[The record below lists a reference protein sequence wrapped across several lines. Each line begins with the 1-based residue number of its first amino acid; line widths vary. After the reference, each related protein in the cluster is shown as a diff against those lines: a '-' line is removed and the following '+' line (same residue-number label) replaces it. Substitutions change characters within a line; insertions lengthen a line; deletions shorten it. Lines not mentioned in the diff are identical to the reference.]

1 MAMYPPYPNDPNPRW
16 STPAPPDPAPGPG
29 EPTPDQPPAANETP
43 ALPQAAPVQQTGAP
57 APSDQ
62 VPKQNDLKKLDVMR
76 NPELLQK
83 VALGFLQAGSTE
95 GLAWLNHVHTALNEN
110 AIEALGKLRAGDG
123 EGAVEAFNRSGIHRN
138 AKSATKNSDGTWT
151 ITSTDGR
158 SMNIDPEQEERGLMS
173 PEAYA
178 KVQTERAQAAYYKS
192 HGTYMEK
199 AGSFQEERAQIAR
212 DKFANDRLIAQL
224 RDSKDIA
231 VQQLRN
237 EVARGNMSAEVA
249 EAKLDMQYGPQATFN
264 TFLKSAQAANDEHPF
279 TTAARATIETGA
291 VIAKPAP
298 TGEIYLIN
306 ARTNELWKVLPD
318 AAAYK
323 AITGADLY
331 IPKGDRPKPAPP
343 PGPKAGNAPAA
354 APVAPKN
361 ANAGLTQPGGAEG
374 FEGASSS
381 AAPEQAYFGSR
392 TQSSQDL
399 RARFDVD
406 AKTLSKRELFAKY
419 GGLRSALRPD
429 QLQRLQ

>member
-1 MAMYPPYPNDPNPRW
+1 MAMYPPYDDPNDPNPRW

-29 EPTPDQPPAANETP
+29 EPTPDQPQAANETP
-43 ALPQAAPVQQTGAP
+43 VLPQTRPVQQTGAP
-57 APSDQ
+57 SKPPTQASL
-62 VPKQNDLKKLDVMR
+62 KQLDVFR
-76 NPELLQK
+76 DPE
-83 VALGFLQAGSTE
+83 FLQRAAQIALDNGDDD
-95 GLAWLNHVHTALNEN
+95 GLKWLQHVHTALNEN

-123 EGAVEAFNRSGIHRN
+123 EGAVEAFNRSGIHRD

-151 ITSTDGR
+151 LTTVDGR

-173 PEAYA
+173 PLEYA
-178 KVQTERAQAAYYKS
+178 KVQS
-192 HGTYMEK
+192 
-199 AGSFQEERAQIAR
+199 ERAQIKEREAHAGYW
-212 DKFANDRLIAQL
+212 KAAGNFKEAQDSML
-224 RDSKDIA
+224 RDIA
-231 VQQLRN
+231 AVKASSALEVQRLRN
-237 EVARGNMSAEVA
+237 QVAHGNMSLAAAE
-249 EAKLDMQYGPQATFN
+249 EKYDMQYGPQATFN

-279 TTAARATIETGA
+279 TTAARATIESGA
-291 VIAKPAP
+291 VIAKPNP
-298 TGEIYLIN
+298 DTGEIYLIN
-306 ARTNELWKVLPD
+306 ARRPDQMWKVLPD

-331 IPKGDRPKPAPP
+331 IPKGERRAPVTPPAASKP
-343 PGPKAGNAPAA
+343 GNAPPA
-354 APVAPKN
+354 APVAPK
-361 ANAGLTQPGGAEG
+361 AAAAGLTRPGGAEG